1 MEEAQILIIEDDQV
15 FAEMVQ
21 FQLSTSGISL
31 ENIISINSVASAKE
45 VQSYLEPDVILLDL
59 NIIDSTGVQ
68 TYDNIYALFPLA
80 SVIVL
85 SGMDDESIALEIVS
99 KGGQDYVLKGDLNAQ
114 ILNKTIKYGLLRRSL
129 SIEVEKSERKFKDV
143 FNKSPLPIIQLIGEN
158 MVIGLVNDAAQ
169 KLYKLSHKDLT
180 KKPFKSFNSG
190 KDQDKII
197 ERDGGRYVQ
206 MNGDGEEII
215 VDIVINQIESDSD
228 DIEFITLIS
237 DRTEELEFEKRKF
250 DIINQA
256 EESEKKKIARELH
269 DGLGQQM
276 VLLNLLYQNVVPKD
290 EDEEK
295 YKDLGNLLQSC
306 IKEVKE
312 IAYNLLPPEL
322 EKGFINA
329 MERFAHRINSI
340 GEIEFQFNKEEGIIE
355 TDLNSVDKFNL
366 YRIIQELF
374 NNAIKHSNAEI
385 FSVEIEKIENGKI
398 EISVMDNGEGF
409 DIDNIEPGLGLT
421 NIHYRISRS
430 GIKGEFFSE
439 KGKGTRVNLSL
450 N

>member
-1 MEEAQILIIEDDQV
+1 MSEAQILIVEDDQV
-15 FAEMVQ
+15 FSEMVQ

-31 ENIISINSVASAKE
+31 ENIISINSIEAAKE
-45 VQSYLEPDVILLDL
+45 VRSYLEPDVILLDL
-59 NIIDSTGVQ
+59 NILDSTGVK
-68 TYDNIYALFPLA
+68 TYDSIYNLFPLA

-85 SGMDDESIALEIVS
+85 SGMDDESVALEIVS

-114 ILNKTIKYGLLRRSL
+114 ILNKTIKYGLLRRKL
-129 SIEVEKSERKFKDV
+129 SIEVQKSERKFKDV
-143 FNKSPLPIIQLIGEN
+143 FNKSPMPIIQLIGKD
-158 MVIGLVNDAAQ
+158 MIIGLVNDAAQ
-169 KLYKLSHKDLT
+169 ELYQLSHRDLT
-180 KKPFKSFNSG
+180 KKPFSSFNSG
-190 KDQDKII
+190 KDKKETIGQN
-197 ERDGGRYVQ
+197 GGRYVQ
-206 MNGDGEEII
+206 MNGNGEEII
-215 VDIVINQIESDSD
+215 VDIVINEIESDSGD
-228 DIEFITLIS
+228 VEYITLIS
-237 DRTEELEFEKRKF
+237 DRTKELEFEKRKF

-276 VLLNLLYQNVVPKD
+276 VLLNLLFQNFDPK
-290 EDEEK
+290 EEEK
-295 YKDLGNLLQSC
+295 ENYKDLGNLLQSC

-340 GEIEFQFNKEEGIIE
+340 GEIEFQFTKQEAISEL
-355 TDLNSVDKFNL
+355 DLNNLDKFNL

-374 NNAIKHSNAEI
+374 NNSLKHSNAEV
-385 FSVEIEKIENGKI
+385 FSVEIGKKDDGTI
-398 EISVMDNGEGF
+398 EITVMDNGDGF
-409 DIDNIEPGLGLT
+409 DIENVDHGLGLT

-430 GIKGEFFSE
+430 GIQGDFISE
-439 KGKGTRVNLSL
+439 KGKGTRVNLSI

>member
-31 ENIISINSVASAKE
+31 ENIISINSIAAAKE

-228 DIEFITLIS
+228 DIEFITLIC
-237 DRTEELEFEKRKF
+237 DRTEELEFENRKF

-276 VLLNLLYQNVVPKD
+276 VLLNLLYQNLVPKD
-290 EDEEK
+290 DDEEK

-306 IKEVKE
+306 IREVKE

-329 MERFAHRINSI
+329 IERFAHRINSI

>member
-1 MEEAQILIIEDDQV
+1 MGEAQILIIEDDQV

-31 ENIISINSVASAKE
+31 ENIISISSIESAKE
-45 VQSYLEPDVILLDL
+45 VQAYLEPDVILLDL
-59 NIIDSTGVQ
+59 NIEDSTGVK
-68 TYDNIYALFPLA
+68 TYESIYTLFPLA

-114 ILNKTIKYGLLRRSL
+114 ILNKTIKYGLLRRRL

-143 FNKSPLPIIQLIGEN
+143 FNKSPLPIIQLIGKE
-158 MVIGLVNDAAQ
+158 MTIGLVNDAAQ
-169 KLYKLSHKDLT
+169 RLYQLSHKSLT
-180 KKPFKSFNSG
+180 KKPFSTFNAG
-190 KDQDKII
+190 KDKHKII
-197 ERDGGRYVQ
+197 DVKGGRYVQ
-206 MNGDGEEII
+206 VNGKGEEII

-228 DIEFITLIS
+228 EVEFITLIS
-237 DRTEELEFEKRKF
+237 DRTKELEFEKRKF

-276 VLLNLLYQNVVPKD
+276 VLLNLLFQNFDPKD
-290 EDEEK
+290 EEQEN
-295 YKDLGNLLQSC
+295 YKDLSNLLQSC

-329 MERFAHRINSI
+329 IERFAHRINSI
-340 GEIEFQFNKEEGIIE
+340 GEIEFQFNKQEEIRE
-355 TDLNSVDKFNL
+355 ADLNRIDKFNL

-374 NNAIKHSNAEI
+374 NNALKHSNAEI
-385 FSVEIEKIENGKI
+385 FSVEIEKIDDGDI
-398 EISVMDNGEGF
+398 EIKIMDNGDGF

-421 NIHYRISRS
+421 NIKYRISRS
-430 GIKGEFFSE
+430 GFYGDFLSE
-439 KGKGTRVNLSL
+439 KGKGTRVNLRI

>member
-180 KKPFKSFNSG
+180 KKPFRSFNSG

-276 VLLNLLYQNVVPKD
+276 VLLNLLYQNLVPKD

-398 EISVMDNGEGF
+398 EISIMDNGEGF

>member
-1 MEEAQILIIEDDQV
+1 MGEAQILIIEDDQV

-31 ENIISINSVASAKE
+31 ENIISINSIAAAKE
-45 VQSYLEPDVILLDL
+45 VRSYLEPDVILLDL
-59 NIIDSTGVQ
+59 NILDSTGVK
-68 TYDNIYALFPLA
+68 TYDSIYALFPLA

-143 FNKSPLPIIQLIGEN
+143 FNKSPLPIIQLIGKD

-169 KLYKLSHKDLT
+169 ELYQLSHRDLT
-180 KKPFKSFNSG
+180 KKPFSSFNSG
-190 KDQDKII
+190 KDKEEII
-197 ERDGGRYVQ
+197 GQNGGRYVQ
-206 MNGDGEEII
+206 MNGNGEEII
-215 VDIVINQIESDSD
+215 VDIVISQIESDSEE
-228 DIEFITLIS
+228 IEYITLIS
-237 DRTEELEFEKRKF
+237 DRTKELEFEKRKF

-276 VLLNLLYQNVVPKD
+276 VLLNLLYQNFEPK
-290 EDEEK
+290 EEEK
-295 YKDLGNLLQSC
+295 ENYKDLGNLLQSC
-306 IKEVKE
+306 ITEVKE

-340 GEIEFQFNKEEGIIE
+340 GEIEFQFIKEEAIFE
-355 TDLNSVDKFNL
+355 ADLNNIDKFNL

-374 NNAIKHSNAEI
+374 NNSLKHSNAEV
-385 FSVEIEKIENGKI
+385 FSVEIEKKEDGNI
-398 EISVMDNGEGF
+398 EITVMDNGDGF
-409 DIDNIEPGLGLT
+409 DIDNVDHGLGLT
-421 NIHYRISRS
+421 NIHYRIGRS
-430 GIKGEFFSE
+430 GIQGDFVSE
-439 KGKGTRVNLSL
+439 KGKGTRVNLSI

>member
-1 MEEAQILIIEDDQV
+1 MGEAQILIIEDDQV

-31 ENIISINSVASAKE
+31 ENIISINSIAAAKE
-45 VQSYLEPDVILLDL
+45 VRSYLEPDVILLDL
-59 NIIDSTGVQ
+59 NILDSTGVK
-68 TYDNIYALFPLA
+68 TYDSIYALFPLA

-114 ILNKTIKYGLLRRSL
+114 ILNKTIKYGLLRRRL

-143 FNKSPLPIIQLIGEN
+143 FNKSPLPIIQLIGKD

-169 KLYKLSHKDLT
+169 ELYQLSHRDLT
-180 KKPFKSFNSG
+180 KKPFSSFNSG
-190 KDQDKII
+190 KDKEEII
-197 ERDGGRYVQ
+197 GQNGGRYVQ
-206 MNGDGEEII
+206 MNGNGEEII
-215 VDIVINQIESDSD
+215 VDIVINQIESDSED
-228 DIEFITLIS
+228 VEYITLIS
-237 DRTEELEFEKRKF
+237 DRTKELEFEKRKF

-276 VLLNLLYQNVVPKD
+276 VLLNLLYQNFEPK
-290 EDEEK
+290 EEEK
-295 YKDLGNLLQSC
+295 ENYKDLGNLLQSC
-306 IKEVKE
+306 ITEVKE

-340 GEIEFQFNKEEGIIE
+340 GEIEFQFIKEEAIFE
-355 TDLNSVDKFNL
+355 ADLNNIDKFNL

-374 NNAIKHSNAEI
+374 NNSLKHSNAEV
-385 FSVEIEKIENGKI
+385 FSVEIEKKEDGNI
-398 EISVMDNGEGF
+398 EITVMDNGDGF
-409 DIDNIEPGLGLT
+409 DIDNVDHGLGLT
-421 NIHYRISRS
+421 NIHYRIGRS
-430 GIKGEFFSE
+430 GIHGDFVSE
-439 KGKGTRVNLSL
+439 KGKGTRVNLSI